1 MNKQVITYILGFIMK
16 IESVLMLPPL
26 LIGLYYHEDV
36 TGFLVTIALLVI
48 IGFALSINKPKDDV
62 FLAKDGYIAV
72 GMSWIILSLF
82 GALPFYISGTIPN
95 YIDAFF
101 EIVSGFTTT
110 GATILT
116 DIEVVDRGLL
126 FWRSFSHWI
135 GGMGILVFMLA
146 IIPVAQGKSMH
157 LMRAESPGPTVGKL
171 VPKLKQTAKLLY
183 MMYCALSILE
193 VIALLL
199 AGLPLYDS
207 FIHMFGTAGTGGFS
221 IWNDSVAH
229 YDSAVVEMIIMSFLF
244 LFAMNFNIFY
254 LVIMRKSK
262 QIFKNDELKV
272 YIMICIVSVLLIAF
286 NILPLFDSLAE
297 AFRYAGFQVASIIS
311 TAGYSTANFDLWPEF
326 SKMVLMC
333 LMFIGG
339 CAGSTAG
346 GMKVSR
352 IILLFKNVKHEIRLL
367 IRPRDVS
374 NVCLGGHPVE
384 TKVRNNTNV
393 FFVVYFIIFA
403 FSVLFI
409 SLDGFDFMTNFSGVA
424 ACINNVGPGFSLV
437 GPMGN
442 FADFSVLSK
451 LILSLDMLLGRLEI
465 FPLLLMLWPQV
476 YKHR

>member
-1 MNKQVITYILGFIMK
+1 MNKQIIAYIVGFIMK
-16 IESVLMLPPL
+16 IESVLMLAPL
-26 LIGLYYHEDV
+26 FVGIYYKEDV
-36 TGFLVTIALLVI
+36 TCFLITIALLVVL
-48 IGFALSINKPKDDV
+48 GFILSRKKPKDDL
-62 FLAKDGYIAV
+62 FLAKDGYVAV
-72 GMSWIILSLF
+72 GLSWVILSLF
-82 GALPFYISGTIPN
+82 GALPFFISGTIPN
-95 YIDAFF
+95 YVDAFF

-116 DIEVVDRGLL
+116 DIEAVDRGLL

-157 LMRAESPGPTVGKL
+157 LMRAEAPGPTVGKL

-183 MMYCALSILE
+183 IMYCFLSIAE

-199 AGLPLYDS
+199 AGLPLYDA
-207 FIHMFGTAGTGGFS
+207 FVHMFGTAGTGGFS
-221 IWNDSVAH
+221 IWNDSIAH
-229 YDSAVVEMIIMSFLF
+229 YNNAAVEMIIMSFLF

-254 LVIMRKSK
+254 FMLMKKSK
-262 QIFKNDELKV
+262 QILKNEELRI
-272 YIMICIVSVLLIAF
+272 YILICMTSVVLIAF
-286 NILPLFDSLAE
+286 NIVPMFDSLVQ

-311 TAGYSTANFDLWPEF
+311 TAGYSSANFDLWPEF
-326 SKMVLMC
+326 SKMILIC
-333 LMFIGG
+333 LMFVGG

-346 GMKVSR
+346 GIKVSR
-352 IILLFKNVKHEIRLL
+352 MVLLFKNIKHEIRLL

-374 NVCLGGHPVE
+374 NVCLDGHPVAA
-384 TKVRNNTNV
+384 KVRNNTNV
-393 FFVVYFIIFA
+393 FFVAYFMIFA
-403 FSVLFI
+403 ASVLMI

-442 FADFSVLSK
+442 FADFSFLSKIVLSM
-451 LILSLDMLLGRLEI
+451 DMLLGRLEI
-465 FPLLLMLWPQV
+465 FPLLLLLLPQV